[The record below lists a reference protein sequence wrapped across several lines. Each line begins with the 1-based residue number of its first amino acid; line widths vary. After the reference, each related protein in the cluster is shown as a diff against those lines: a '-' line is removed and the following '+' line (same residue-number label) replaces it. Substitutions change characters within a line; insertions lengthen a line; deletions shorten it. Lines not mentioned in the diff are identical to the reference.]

1 MTASLS
7 AYLQGLPAFLAYFGT
22 SIVMTVLF
30 VAVYVRLT
38 PHREFALIKANN
50 VAASLALGGAVLGF
64 ILPLASAMANSV
76 SLVDFML
83 WGVIAFVVQAIAHLA
98 KRLVIADLPAR
109 IANGETAAGVFAGV
123 VSLGVGVLN
132 AASMTW

>member
-1 MTASLS
+1 MIASLT

-22 SIVMTVLF
+22 SVGMTVLF
-30 VAVYVRLT
+30 VVVYVRLT

-83 WGVIAFVVQAIAHLA
+83 CAGDRAPREAPGDRRPAGAHCRGRNRGGRVRRRRVA
-98 KRLVIADLPAR
+98 RRGRAQRRLDDLVRAR
-109 IANGETAAGVFAGV
+109 P
-123 VSLGVGVLN
+123 
-132 AASMTW
+132 

>member
-1 MTASLS
+1 MTASF
-7 AYLQGLPAFLAYFGT
+7 ATYLQGLPAFLAYFGT
-22 SIVMTVLF
+22 SIAMTVLF
-30 VAVYVRLT
+30 VVVYVRLT

-50 VAASLALGGAVLGF
+50 VAAALALGGALLGF

-83 WGVIAFVVQAIAHLA
+83 WGVVAFVVQAVAHLA

-109 IANGETAAGVFAGV
+109 IAHGEVAAGVFAGV